1 MAQIPGTIFIID
13 DDLNFRKSLSDILRV
28 EGFNP
33 IGFDRGENAI
43 KAVESSPPEIALID
57 LKLAEASGLDVMG
70 KIKSRSPDTEC
81 ILLTGHSSRDSAIAA
96 LNLGAYSYILKPVE
110 MDQLIQTV
118 QRGMEKREA
127 LLELRRLKEFNEG
140 ILQSMSEGIAV
151 EDSEG
156 RLIFVNPSFT
166 ALLGYNNEEISGKTF
181 LDLVPTSKRDI
192 VSGKIH
198 HADATHS
205 GTFETSMET
214 KDGEPIHVW
223 VGRSLRRDGERIIG
237 ALSLIS
243 DITERKRVEMDL
255 LRSESS
261 YRSIFEGVQDAIL
274 VESLEGKIIDVNSW
288 ACEMFGWSREQFLT
302 KSIYDLVPEGM
313 EPLHPTK
320 LAELSTPNK
329 SIEAIHTRKDGEH
342 FPVEISA
349 RLQTIAE
356 ETVLLVVVR
365 DVTERKLSELA
376 LTESADRFR
385 SVTRTAADAILITN
399 HDGNILYWNQS
410 AEKIFGYKEEE
421 ILGQSMTI
429 LMPKEYLAGY
439 LEEIQR
445 LDQLDFPD
453 SVNLPDGLYAI
464 RRSGEEFPVEISL
477 AGWGSRD
484 HRNYSAIIRDVTEKE
499 QNRKQVEQRDRL
511 AAVGQLAAGV
521 AHDFNNILGTVILFS
536 ELLLTDAQEDTE
548 THEMLT
554 AIHEQAG
561 RGAQLT
567 SQILD
572 FSRKS
577 VIKKQPV
584 DIVSSLSETRDL
596 LMRTLPENILID
608 LSSSRKRFVIDADP
622 TRLQQIIMNLA
633 INARDAMSSGG
644 ELRFNIQQFESDK
657 SDLPNPELSE
667 GDWLCLQISDTG
679 CGIPPNVMPHIFE
692 PFFTTKSAGQGTG
705 LGLAQVYGIIKQ
717 HGGHIQV
724 ESEEGNGTTFN
735 IYFPLISLDAWV
747 EEDGEIRHRID
758 GEGGSIMIVDDDPP
772 MRKALEKILQS
783 LNYKVVIAENGAQAL
798 EILKDAHGSIKLVL
812 TDMVMPTMGGKE
824 LSQNMKEQFP
834 EIKIVLMTGYP
845 LGKGTRQLFD
855 HSQMSWMQKPLTTAG
870 VSKTLHEMLD

>member
-1 MAQIPGTIFIID
+1 M
-13 DDLNFRKSLSDILRV
+13 

-57 LKLAEASGLDVMG
+57 HKLADASGLDVMG

-81 ILLTGHSSRDSAIAA
+81 ILLADHSSRDSAITA

-127 LLELRRLKEFNEG
+127 FIELRRLKEFNED
-140 ILQSMSEGIAV
+140 ILQSMSEGIGV

-156 RLIFVNPSFT
+156 RLVFVNPAFT
-166 ALLGYNNEEISGKTF
+166 ALLGYNNEEILGTTI
-181 LDLVPTSKRDI
+181 LDLVPASKKEL
-192 VSGKIH
+192 VHGKIN
-198 HADATHS
+198 HADVTQS
-205 GTFETSMET
+205 GTFETPMVT
-214 KDGEPIHVW
+214 KDGKDIHVL
-223 VGRSLRRDGERIIG
+223 VRRSLRREGERIIG
-237 ALSLIS
+237 ALSFIS
-243 DITERKRVEMDL
+243 DLTERKRVAQDL
-255 LRSESS
+255 LRSENS
-261 YRSIFEGVQDAIL
+261 YRSIFEGVQYAIL
-274 VESLEGKIIDVNSW
+274 VESLQGKILDVNSR

-302 KSIYDLVPEGM
+302 KSIDDLVPEDVK
-313 EPLHPTK
+313 PIPPTK

-329 SIEAIHTRKDGEH
+329 SIETIHVRKDGEH

-349 RLQTIAE
+349 RLQTIAD

-376 LTESADRFR
+376 LRESADRFR
-385 SVTRTAADAILITN
+385 SVTQTAADAILITN
-399 HDGNILYWNQS
+399 HYGNILYWNQS
-410 AEKIFGYKEEE
+410 AEKMFGYLEEE

-429 LMPKEYLAGY
+429 LMPKEYITGY

-453 SVNLPDGLYAI
+453 SVNFPDGLYAI
-464 RRSGEEFPVEISL
+464 RRSGEEFPIEISI
-477 AGWGSRD
+477 AAWGSGE
-484 HRNYSAIIRDVTEKE
+484 HRNYSAIIRDVTERE

-536 ELLLTDAQEDTE
+536 ELLLCDSQEGTE

-554 AIHEQAG
+554 AIYEQAN

-577 VIKKQPV
+577 VIKKRPV
-584 DIVSSLSETRDL
+584 NIVSSLTETRDL
-596 LMRTLPENILID
+596 LMRTLPENIVLN
-608 LSSSRKRFVIDADP
+608 LSSSKKRFVIDADP

-633 INARDAMSSGG
+633 INARDAMSGGG
-644 ELRFNIQQFESDK
+644 ELSFNLQQLESGK
-657 SDLPNPELSE
+657 SDLPTSELAE
-667 GDWLCLQISDTG
+667 GDWLWLQISDTG

-692 PFFTTKSAGQGTG
+692 PFFTTKPAGQGTG

-717 HGGHIQV
+717 HGGHIHV
-724 ESEEGNGTTFN
+724 ASEEGKGTTFN
-735 IYFPLISLDAWV
+735 LYFPLISLDAWV
-747 EEDGEIRHRID
+747 EEDGEIRHRVN

-772 MRKALEKILQS
+772 MRKALEKIMQS

-798 EILKDAHGSIKLVL
+798 EILKESHGSIKLVL

-824 LSQNMKEQFP
+824 LSENMKEQFP
-834 EIKIVLMTGYP
+834 EVKIVLMTGYP
-845 LGKGTRQLFD
+845 IGRGTRQLFD
-855 HSQMSWMQKPLTTAG
+855 HTQMSWMQKPMTMAG
-870 VSKTLHEMLD
+870 VSKTLHEMLN